1 MTPQEFF
8 QKVVEMRQAQKR
20 YFKMRTSLDLAQSK
34 RLEKEIDNEIERVNQ
49 ILSKRNEPTQE
60 DLFPEMI

>member
-1 MTPQEFF
+1 MTSQEFF

-34 RLEKEIDNEIERVNQ
+34 KLEKEIDNEIERVNQ

>member
-34 RLEKEIDNEIERVNQ
+34 KLEKEIDNEIERVNQ

-60 DLFPEMI
+60 DLFPEMT

>member
-34 RLEKEIDNEIERVNQ
+34 KLEKEIDNEI
-49 ILSKRNEPTQE
+49 
-60 DLFPEMI
+60 

>member
-8 QKVVEMRQAQKR
+8 QKVAEMRQAQKR

-34 RLEKEIDNEIERVNQ
+34 KLEKEIDNEIERVNQ

-60 DLFPEMI
+60 DLFPEMT

>member
-34 RLEKEIDNEIERVNQ
+34 KLEKEIDNEIERVNQ
-49 ILSKRNEPTQE
+49 ILSKQNEPTQE
-60 DLFPEMI
+60 DLFPEMT

>member
-34 RLEKEIDNEIERVNQ
+34 KLEKEIDNEVERVNQ

-60 DLFPEMI
+60 DLFPEMT

>member
-8 QKVVEMRQAQKR
+8 QKVTEMRQAQKR

-34 RLEKEIDNEIERVNQ
+34 KLEKEIDNEIERVNQ

-60 DLFPEMI
+60 DLFPEMT